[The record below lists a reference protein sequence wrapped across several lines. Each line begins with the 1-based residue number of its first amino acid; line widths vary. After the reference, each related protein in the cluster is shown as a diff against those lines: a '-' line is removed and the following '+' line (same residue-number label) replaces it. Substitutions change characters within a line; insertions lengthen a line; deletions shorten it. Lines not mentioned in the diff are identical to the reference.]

1 MRLRIAGANQLGGHT
16 ARPQALSDS
25 MASMQVHESA
35 LNNILDRL
43 DLSGHSFTL
52 PELVEYVRT
61 KLSRSANAVPVN
73 LPSDARVTF
82 ADKDPV
88 RLRCMNGAVSLT
100 LAVAELQQGGR
111 RWNDF
116 RVTVN
121 YEPQIEDLHV
131 RLVRQGPVELSGEAQ
146 GQPDIALRGIFSKLF
161 PREKSFELIP
171 VAIADN
177 RNLGD
182 LRISQCVV
190 EDGWIALSLGP
201 QREDGE
207 PSAMLPAKATER

>member
-1 MRLRIAGANQLGGHT
+1 MRLVWT
-16 ARPQALSDS
+16 
-25 MASMQVHESA
+25 
-35 LNNILDRL
+35 
-43 DLSGHSFTL
+43 
-52 PELVEYVRT
+52 
-61 KLSRSANAVPVN
+61 
-73 LPSDARVTF
+73 
-82 ADKDPV
+82 
-88 RLRCMNGAVSLT
+88 
-100 LAVAELQQGGR
+100 
-111 RWNDF
+111 
-116 RVTVN
+116 
-121 YEPQIEDLHV
+121 
-131 RLVRQGPVELSGEAQ
+131 GPVEFSGEAQ

>member
-1 MRLRIAGANQLGGHT
+1 
-16 ARPQALSDS
+16 
-25 MASMQVHESA
+25 
-35 LNNILDRL
+35 
-43 DLSGHSFTL
+43 
-52 PELVEYVRT
+52 
-61 KLSRSANAVPVN
+61 
-73 LPSDARVTF
+73 
-82 ADKDPV
+82 
-88 RLRCMNGAVSLT
+88 MNGVVSLT
-100 LAVAELQQGGR
+100 LAVAELQQAGR

-146 GQPDIALRGIFSKLF
+146 GQPDIALRGAFSKLF

-171 VAIADN
+171 RAIADN

-201 QREDGE
+201 QRDDGE
-207 PSAMLPAKATER
+207 PSAMLPTKATER